1 MHPRERLLAK
11 AKLLRLKRK
20 EPLPLDFLAKAEELG
35 IMIEIL
41 GENTNLPHLT
51 EEGEFE
57 YVIEEQDN
65 IHNNEGDRP
74 IPMAK

>member
-11 AKLLRLKRK
+11 AQLLRLKRK

-57 YVIEEQDN
+57 YVETEDH